1 MCILILQCLKIKNT
15 IIKNPVAKLQIIDG
29 ETIPLLYDIQKEGII
44 LKAGWVGFLQK
55 HDDVAT
61 DLVQNAFMDYIL
73 SLKVNKQAIDD
84 RQALKDF
91 LFSHYLF

>member
-1 MCILILQCLKIKNT
+1 M
-15 IIKNPVAKLQIIDG
+15 
-29 ETIPLLYDIQKEGII
+29 
-44 LKAGWVGFLQK
+44 QK

-61 DLVQNAFMDYIL
+61 DLVQTAFMDYIL

-91 LFSHYLF
+91 LFGHYLF